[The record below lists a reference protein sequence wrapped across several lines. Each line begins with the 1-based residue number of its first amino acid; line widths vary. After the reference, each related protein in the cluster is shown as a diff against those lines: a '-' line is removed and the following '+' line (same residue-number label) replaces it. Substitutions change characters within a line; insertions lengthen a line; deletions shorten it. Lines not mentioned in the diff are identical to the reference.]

1 MSKRLNLLEFQQ
13 SLIDRLQ
20 VSDLSET
27 RVTTLGVQMSD
38 KNWLVDMTDIS
49 EVLPLPK
56 TAAVPFTKPWFR
68 GIANVRGNLYS
79 VVDMTAFQKGGVATG
94 DSNNRVLLVSD
105 RYGFNAALLVDRVLG
120 LRDARSW
127 SQNEVDG
134 QIEYLDEQGTS
145 WCKLDVSGLLA
156 QPEFLQIGV

>member
-20 VSDLSET
+20 VSDLSAT
-27 RVTTLGVQMSD
+27 RLTTLGVQMAE

-56 TAAVPFTKPWFR
+56 VAVVPFTKPWFC

-79 VVDMTAFQKGGVATG
+79 VVDMTAYQNGGAASG
-94 DSNNRVLLVSD
+94 DTNNRILLVAE
-105 RYGFNAALLVDRVLG
+105 RYEFNAALLVDRVLG
-120 LRDARSW
+120 LHDARNW
-127 SQNEVDG
+127 IQNEVDG
-134 QIEYLDEQGTS
+134 QIEYLDEKGAS
-145 WCKLDVSGLLA
+145 WYKLDVSGLLL
-156 QPEFLQIGV
+156 QPEFMQIGV

>member
-20 VSDLSET
+20 VSDLSAT
-27 RVTTLGVQMSD
+27 RLTTLGVQMTG
-38 KNWLVDMTDIS
+38 KKWLVDMTDIS

-56 TAAVPFTKPWFR
+56 VTAVPFTKPWFR

-79 VVDMTAFQKGGVATG
+79 VVDMANYQNGGTVSG
-94 DSNNRVLLVSD
+94 DSHNRVLLVAE

-120 LRDARSW
+120 LHDARTW
-127 SQNEVDG
+127 CQNEVEG
-134 QIEYLDEQGTS
+134 QTEYLDDNGAT
-145 WCKLDVSGLLA
+145 WYKLDVSGLLV
-156 QPEFLQIGV
+156 QQDFLQIGV

>member
-20 VSDLSET
+20 VSDLSAT
-27 RVTTLGVQMSD
+27 RLTTLGVQIAE

-49 EVLPLPK
+49 EVLPMPK
-56 TAAVPFTKPWFR
+56 VTAVPFTKPWYR

-79 VVDMTAFQKGGVATG
+79 VVDMAAYQNRDIASG
-94 DSNNRVLLVSD
+94 DSHNRILLVAE

-120 LRDARSW
+120 LHDARTW
-127 SQNEVDG
+127 SQNEVEG
-134 QIEYLDEQGTS
+134 QTEYLDEKGST
-145 WCKLDVSGLLA
+145 WYKLDVSGLLA
-156 QPEFLQIGV
+156 QQDFLQIGV

>member
-20 VSDLSET
+20 VSDLSAA
-27 RVTTLGVQMSD
+27 RLTTLGVQMAGI
-38 KNWLVDMTDIS
+38 NWLVDMTDIS

-56 TAAVPFTKPWFR
+56 ITAVPFTKSWFL
-68 GIANVRGNLYS
+68 GIANVRGNLFS
-79 VVDMTAFQKGGVATG
+79 VVDMTAFQNSGVASG
-94 DSNNRVLLVSD
+94 DANNRVLLVAE
-105 RYGFNAALLVDRVLG
+105 RYGFNVALLVDRVLG

-127 SQNEVDG
+127 NQNDVNG

-145 WCKLDVSGLLA
+145 WSKLDVSGLLA
-156 QPEFLQIGV
+156 QPEFLHIGI

>member
-20 VSDLSET
+20 VSDLSAT
-27 RVTTLGVQMSD
+27 RLTTLGVQMAG

-56 TAAVPFTKPWFR
+56 VTAVPFTKPWFR

-79 VVDMTAFQKGGVATG
+79 VVDMAAYLSGGMASG
-94 DSNNRVLLVSD
+94 DAHNRVLLVSE

-120 LRDARSW
+120 LHDARTW
-127 SQNEVDG
+127 SQNEVGG
-134 QIEYLDEQGTS
+134 QTEYLDEKGAF
-145 WCKLDVSGLLA
+145 WWKLDVSGLLV
-156 QPEFLQIGV
+156 QQEFLQIGV

>member
-20 VSDLSET
+20 VSDLSAT
-27 RVTTLGVQMSD
+27 RLTTLGVQMAN

-56 TAAVPFTKPWFR
+56 VTAVPYTKPWFR

-79 VVDMTAFQKGGVATG
+79 VVDMTAFQGSGEASG
-94 DSNNRVLLVSD
+94 DNNNRVLLVAE

-120 LRDARSW
+120 LHDARGW
-127 SQNEVDG
+127 NQDEVDG
-134 QIEYLDEQGTS
+134 QSVYMDENGTS

-156 QPEFLQIGV
+156 QPEFLQIGI